1 MNDPIDPIGSKDL
14 VYIEKHMRETLDLA
28 LKLLEYMSGLDF
40 KEENQVPLALM
51 VCAALMSKCIAPSCG
66 RLHFMVIAGSI
77 MDFVELTIRSDQDVQ
92 DTITELHLKLK
103 GLIDGGDKDDQG

>member
-1 MNDPIDPIGSKDL
+1 MNNPIDPEDRGFAYVD
-14 VYIEKHMRETLDLA
+14 KHMKETMDLA

-66 RLHFMVIAGSI
+66 RLHFMMVAGSI
-77 MDFVELTIRSDQDVQ
+77 MDFVELAISSDHDIQ

-103 GLIDGGDKDDQG
+103 GLMDGGDKR